1 MYSSFYDMNRVHEL
15 REFKDSL
22 YTIDGCSK
30 PVMMVTVDGGPD
42 ENPR

>member
-1 MYSSFYDMNRVHEL
+1 MNRVHEL

>member
-1 MYSSFYDMNRVHEL
+1 MNRVHEL

-22 YTIDGCSK
+22 YAIDGYSK

-42 ENPR
+42 ENLR